1 MDDFS
6 NMNYENSGHTRFAVT
21 VEREKA
27 VKMVKQMK
35 AVAILNMVFGVLY
48 CIGSSLIFGIFS
60 ILAGMKLKSASE
72 KLHMLVYG
80 APDFMG
86 EAIGADLTEYYKKL
100 GMGIIFLVIS
110 SVLNMLFSFAML
122 NLMNSV
128 IYW

>member
-35 AVAILNMVFGVLY
+35 AVAILNIVFGVLY
-48 CIGSSLIFGIFS
+48 CLGSSLIFGIFS
-60 ILAGMKLKSASE
+60 ILAGMSLKSASE
-72 KLHMLVYG
+72 KLHMLIYG

-86 EAIGADLTEYYKKL
+86 EGLGADLMEYYKKL
-100 GMGIIFLVIS
+100 GIGIIFLLIS
-110 SVLNMLFSFAML
+110 SVLSILFSIAMVSW
-122 NLMNSV
+122 MNTL